1 MLDLWRWRFDFLLRR
16 PGSPSLR
23 ESVSEW
29 PQAHDGASTRESAW
43 AWRFLA
49 ALLLPQGSV
58 SASSRS
64 PAHDAASRSG
74 LALPGSTADAA
85 LRSVLASLG
94 SLARHEGSPLGVVSG
109 FFS

>member
-16 PGSPSLR
+16 AGSPSLR

-29 PQAHDGASTRESAW
+29 PQAHDGASR
-43 AWRFLA
+43 
-49 ALLLPQGSV
+49 SV
-58 SASSRS
+58 
-64 PAHDAASRSG
+64 
-74 LALPGSTADAA
+74 LALPCSTADAA

-94 SLARHEGSPLGVVSG
+94 SLARHAGSAWVSLSG